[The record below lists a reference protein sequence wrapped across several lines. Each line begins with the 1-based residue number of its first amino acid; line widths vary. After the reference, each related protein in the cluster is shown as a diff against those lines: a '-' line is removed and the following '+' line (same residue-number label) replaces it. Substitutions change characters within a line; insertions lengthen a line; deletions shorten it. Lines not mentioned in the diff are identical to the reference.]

1 METLA
6 QIYSRYSAPDCH
18 TGSDKGTLHSYIE
31 IYEKLLAPY
40 RGTAQAVLEI
50 GIMGGQSLRMF
61 EEYFTGTKVYGIDIS
76 DQPVGGMVDL
86 RPMIAEGG
94 HRITIMDAEQKA
106 QVEHHFSNTIFDVIV
121 EDAQHLVSQQIAMY
135 ANFRPH
141 LARNGIYVIEDIA
154 DIDRD
159 GPIIAKAINE
169 LNPDV
174 CFRIFDRR
182 SVKGRFDDVLI
193 VIGGKDL

>member
-6 QIYSRYSAPDCH
+6 QIYERHKSPACW
-18 TGSDKGTLHSYIE
+18 GDKGSVHSYIE

-40 RGTAQAVLEI
+40 RGTADKMLEI
-50 GIMGGQSLRMF
+50 GIMEGESMRMW
-61 EEYFTGTKVYGIDIS
+61 ETYFHGTKVYGIDIS
-76 DQPVGGMVDL
+76 DQPIGGMADL

-141 LARNGIYVIEDIA
+141 LARNGIYVIEDIEN
-154 DIDRD
+154 IDRD
-159 GPIIAKAINE
+159 GPVIAKAINE
-169 LNPDV
+169 LDPDV
-174 CFRIFDRR
+174 RFRIFDRR
-182 SVKGRFDDVLI
+182 SVKGRFDDCLLVL
-193 VIGGKDL
+193 GGKD